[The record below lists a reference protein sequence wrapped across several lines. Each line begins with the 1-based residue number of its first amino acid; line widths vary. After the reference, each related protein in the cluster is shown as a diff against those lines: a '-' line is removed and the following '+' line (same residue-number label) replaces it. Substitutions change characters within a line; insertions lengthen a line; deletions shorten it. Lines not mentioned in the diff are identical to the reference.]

1 MTSARA
7 LAILFS
13 GLLLCVACQNEN
25 PAGIRGTVTNIH
37 YVIWEQAN
45 NKPDAVF
52 IRLDNGREFRF
63 AVHEPLPLQR
73 GQRILI
79 QPAVQPKAL
88 KRKIQPACALIPLD
102 DKGKALTP
110 LALPPS
116 SHCG

>member
-7 LAILFS
+7 FAILL
-13 GLLLCVACQNEN
+13 GGLLCVACQNEN

-37 YVIWEQAN
+37 YVTWEQAN
-45 NKPDAVF
+45 DKPDAVF

-63 AVHEPLPLQR
+63 AVHDRLPLQR
-73 GQRILI
+73 GQRVLI
-79 QPAVQPKAL
+79 QPAAQPQAL

-102 DKGKALTP
+102 DKGKPLAP

-116 SHCG
+116 TLCS